1 MCIRDRN
8 NTVKNIKNVTIDLKD
23 NNSIYIYN
31 GENNIKIKSN
41 QINSKKLTDIVLSI
55 NFENKT
61 KYSMPEKVGDE
72 TIQVPVP
79 LEQIALNPVFVPV
92 SYTHLDVYKRQELII
107 LDIMLPK
114 KSGFDVLKEIRMEY
128 VMPVI
133 MLTAKDE
140 ENDKVTGL
148 ELGAD
153 DYITKPFSNKELI
166 ARVKANLR
174 RVKLSKVEE
183 EMKSKII
190 AVGNLT
196 IDMNTYEVFK
206 DGEIIDLTNREFDL
220 LKYLFQNSDRVFNRE
235 HLLKE
240 VWGYEFGDLR
250 TVDVTVRRLRE
261 KIETEDEKY
270 IITKRGTGYYFKSK

>member
-1 MCIRDRN
+1 M
-8 NTVKNIKNVTIDLKD
+8 VKSSRLRLALIIIFMNKIMFKDSNYNRGEIMPKILVVDDERPIAEIIK
-23 NNSIYIYN
+23 YN
-31 GENNIKIKSN
+31 LQKEG
-41 QINSKKLTDIVLSI
+41 
-55 NFENKT
+55 FEVQT
-61 KYSMPEKVGDE
+61 AYDGDE
-72 TIQVPVP
+72 AIKAVHSFQP
-79 LEQIALNPVFVPV
+79 
-92 SYTHLDVYKRQELII
+92 ELII